1 MLVQRFSRLTHTLRG
16 RRQLRQ
22 SRAPCGH
29 LWLPVALLL
38 VSPASWAWKMEAG
51 ITTLKD
57 TFADATYTSITF
69 QQTYDVV
76 PLVFVLPSDQ
86 GGDPSAVRV
95 RSITTTGFQAAQV
108 EPAGNDGPHVPMEV
122 HYIAIEPGSHT
133 LPNGNLIQ
141 AGSVSTTE
149 HQRGVNGFPF
159 FPFEGYE
166 RVTFPVQFPSTPAV
180 VAQIQTVLNEN
191 SAPAAPAGFSR
202 PWLTTAIDN
211 VNRTRF
217 DTALERSEA
226 NDGSIVFAETIAWL
240 AMEDDAF
247 ETFFDNGGTSVNVT
261 AQITP
266 RIVRGWDDGNVT
278 ASYSDLGA
286 GAQPVLGVS
295 LNNRRD
301 NDGGW
306 VRYQRNSQDRNS
318 VNLRGDEDRDG
329 DSERGKAS
337 NRANE
342 AGIIVFS
349 RPFNASFGDPDIL
362 FMKRLHKVVSDPVND
377 ITRPKAIPDAIVQY
391 ELKLSNMGDGAAVD
405 VVIRDSIP
413 DDSAMIVG
421 DINGANSGPIR
432 FVNGTPAS
440 GLGYSYTPLTPLLDD
455 LEFSMDN
462 GVNWNYQ
469 PTPDGDGADVLVT
482 DFRVNMSGSFVANP
496 SGAAPNF
503 NLYFRVRVD

>member
-1 MLVQRFSRLTHTLRG
+1 MWLRTFLLINVSPPVQCG
-16 RRQLRQ
+16 RQ
-22 SRAPCGH
+22 SR
-29 LWLPVALLL
+29 LVIKRFYMLVALL
-38 VSPASWAWKMEAG
+38 VISPASFAWKMEAG
-51 ITTLKD
+51 IVTLKD
-57 TFADATYTSITF
+57 TFADATFTSINF

-76 PLVFVLPSDQ
+76 PLVFVLTSDQ

-108 EPAGNDGPHVPMEV
+108 EPAGNDGPHVAMEV
-122 HYIAIEPGSHT
+122 HYIAIEPGSHA
-133 LPNGNLIQ
+133 LPNGTLIQ
-141 AGSVSTTE
+141 AGSVSTTR
-149 HQRGVNGFPF
+149 HQRGVNGFPL
-159 FPFEGYE
+159 FPFEDYE
-166 RVTFPVQFPSTPAV
+166 RITFPVQFPSTPAMV
-180 VAQIQTVLNEN
+180 GQIQTMLNEN
-191 SAPAAPAGFSR
+191 SVPAAPANFSR
-202 PWLTTAIDN
+202 PWLTSVIDD
-211 VNRTRF
+211 VNRNRF
-217 DTALERSEA
+217 DIALERSEA
-226 NDGSIVFAETIAWL
+226 NDGSIALAETIAWL

-247 ETFFDNGGTSVNVT
+247 DTFFDNGGNSVNVT

-278 ASYSDLGA
+278 ASYADLGA

-295 LNNRRD
+295 LNTRRD

-337 NRANE
+337 NRSNE

-362 FMKRLHKVVSDPVND
+362 FMKRLHKVVSDPVNG

-391 ELKLSNMGDGAAVD
+391 EFTLSNMGDGAAVN
-405 VVIRDSIP
+405 VVIRDRVP
-413 DDSAMIVG
+413 DDSAMVVG
-421 DINGANSGPIR
+421 DINGANSGPVR
-432 FVNGTPAS
+432 FVNGSPAS
-440 GLGYSYTPLTPLLDD
+440 GLGYSYTPLTPIADD

-462 GVNWNYQ
+462 GANWNYQ

-482 DFRVNMSGSFVANP
+482 DFRVNMSGSFAANP

-503 NLYFRVRVD
+503 RLYFQVRVD